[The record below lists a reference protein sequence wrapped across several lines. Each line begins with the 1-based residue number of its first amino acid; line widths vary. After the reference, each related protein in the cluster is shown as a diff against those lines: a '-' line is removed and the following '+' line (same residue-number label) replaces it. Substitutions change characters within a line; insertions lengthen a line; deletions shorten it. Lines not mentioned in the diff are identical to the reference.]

1 MIPSGPSQLTSTH
14 EGRSPEL
21 WWVGGW
27 MHGWVDG
34 LWYFTLFN
42 FLHTF
47 RVYRWCMYIII
58 FIVNGCHQDP
68 YGFQNLASNWRVGS
82 WISKLPYNG
91 DFSDFRPKSV
101 YFFSKLPYNGDLYDF
116 RYKTLFFILK
126 FPLLFYFFVSF
137 VFVIKRCFLLIISF
151 TF

>member
-1 MIPSGPSQLTSTH
+1 MTDDKEDTFLSFFNVSYNFFVSYPLMIPSGPSQLTSTH

-27 MHGWVDG
+27 VGR

-47 RVYRWCMYIII
+47 RVYRWGMYIII

-68 YGFQNLASNWRVGS
+68 YGFQNWASNWRVGS
-82 WISKLPYNG
+82 WISKLTYNG
-91 DFSDFRPKSV
+91 DFSDFRSKSV
-101 YFFSKLPYNGDLYDF
+101 YFFRSYPIMVTFQIFVMKLC
-116 RYKTLFFILK
+116 FFN
-126 FPLLFYFFVSF
+126 
-137 VFVIKRCFLLIISF
+137 
-151 TF
+151 